1 MYLFLFGFVFLNNKI
16 VKSSIKINKFVRNI
30 CLSMC
35 DVSVFDVCFAGYGTA
50 LTAVLPVLFLYL
62 DTVIATAGAFEP

>member
-1 MYLFLFGFVFLNNKI
+1 MYKDKEVQKN
-16 VKSSIKINKFVRNI
+16 VKKNF
-30 CLSMC
+30 LSMC